1 MNSTNRPKIR
11 IPFIIFLSVYF
22 SLYLDMRSTPFLS
35 LVSLSRVVQL
45 KVLLTILAMFNAF
58 SAWWKGVALGLG
70 IPKLPIMMAD
80 DEANFKDQF
89 KYIVLA
95 IVVLVVGTIIVSIVG
110 GVGLY
115 ILGIFNSTV
124 VKIPSTYNF
133 LGPISPALGSIF
145 EILVVVLIIVALVLV
160 IKRLMRVADEF

>member
-1 MNSTNRPKIR
+1 MRPTTL
-11 IPFIIFLSVYF
+11 LSAPTVA
-22 SLYLDMRSTPFLS
+22 LLT
-35 LVSLSRVVQL
+35 
-45 KVLLTILAMFNAF
+45 VLLAPAIQVLIATELGVVLNALAMIAIMV
-58 SAWWKGVALGLG
+58 AWFQGAPLRSVL
-70 IPKLPIMMAD
+70 PKLPIMMAD
-80 DEANFKDQF
+80 DEASFKDQF

-124 VKIPSTYNF
+124 VKIPQSYNF

>member
-1 MNSTNRPKIR
+1 MKPTTW
-11 IPFIIFLSVYF
+11 L
-22 SLYLDMRSTPFLS
+22 STPTAALAA
-35 LVSLSRVVQL
+35 
-45 KVLLTILAMFNAF
+45 VLLAPAIQVVASIELGVVLNAVAMIGLMLAWLQGASFRF
-58 SAWWKGVALGLG
+58 VL
-70 IPKLPIMMAD
+70 PKLPIMMAD
-80 DEANFKDQF
+80 DEASFKDQF
-89 KYIVLA
+89 KYIILA

-115 ILGIFNSTV
+115 ILGIFNTTV

>member
-1 MNSTNRPKIR
+1 
-11 IPFIIFLSVYF
+11 
-22 SLYLDMRSTPFLS
+22 MRFANLLSTPIVALATVLLGPAIQVVAS
-35 LVSLSRVVQL
+35 IELRVVL
-45 KVLLTILAMFNAF
+45 NALAMIWLML
-58 SAWWKGVALGLG
+58 AWLQAASYRFVL
-70 IPKLPIMMAD
+70 PKLPIMMAD
-80 DEANFKDQF
+80 DEASFKDQF
-89 KYIVLA
+89 KYIILA

-115 ILGIFNSTV
+115 ILGIFNDTV

>member
-1 MNSTNRPKIR
+1 MKPTTR
-11 IPFIIFLSVYF
+11 LSVPIAA
-22 SLYLDMRSTPFLS
+22 LAA
-35 LVSLSRVVQL
+35 
-45 KVLLTILAMFNAF
+45 VLLAPAIQVVASIELGVVLNAVAMIGLMLAWLQGASFRF
-58 SAWWKGVALGLG
+58 VL
-70 IPKLPIMMAD
+70 PKLPIMMAD
-80 DEANFKDQF
+80 DEASFKDQF
-89 KYIVLA
+89 KYIILA

-124 VKIPSTYNF
+124 VKIPSSYNF

>member
-1 MNSTNRPKIR
+1 MAA
-11 IPFIIFLSVYF
+11 
-22 SLYLDMRSTPFLS
+22 
-35 LVSLSRVVQL
+35 
-45 KVLLTILAMFNAF
+45 VLLAPAIQLVASIELGVVLNAVAMIGLMLAWLQGASFRF
-58 SAWWKGVALGLG
+58 VL
-70 IPKLPIMMAD
+70 PKLPIMMAD
-80 DEANFKDQF
+80 DEASFKDQF
-89 KYIVLA
+89 KYIILA

-124 VKIPSTYNF
+124 VKIPSSYNF

>member
-1 MNSTNRPKIR
+1 MKPTTW
-11 IPFIIFLSVYF
+11 L
-22 SLYLDMRSTPFLS
+22 STPTAALAA
-35 LVSLSRVVQL
+35 
-45 KVLLTILAMFNAF
+45 VLLAPAIQVVASIELGVVLNALAMIGLML
-58 SAWWKGVALGLG
+58 AWLRAASFRFVL
-70 IPKLPIMMAD
+70 PKLPIMMAD
-80 DEANFKDQF
+80 DEASFKDQF
-89 KYIVLA
+89 KYIILA

>member
-1 MNSTNRPKIR
+1 MKPTTW
-11 IPFIIFLSVYF
+11 L
-22 SLYLDMRSTPFLS
+22 STPTAALAA
-35 LVSLSRVVQL
+35 
-45 KVLLTILAMFNAF
+45 VLLAPAIQVVASIELGVVLNALAMIGLML
-58 SAWWKGVALGLG
+58 AWFQGASFRFVL
-70 IPKLPIMMAD
+70 PKLPIMMAD
-80 DEANFKDQF
+80 DEASFKDQF
-89 KYIVLA
+89 KYIILA

-115 ILGIFNSTV
+115 ILGIFNTTV

>member
-1 MNSTNRPKIR
+1 
-11 IPFIIFLSVYF
+11 
-22 SLYLDMRSTPFLS
+22 
-35 LVSLSRVVQL
+35 
-45 KVLLTILAMFNAF
+45 
-58 SAWWKGVALGLG
+58 
-70 IPKLPIMMAD
+70 MMAD
-80 DEANFKDQF
+80 DEASFKDQF

-124 VKIPSTYNF
+124 VKIPSSYNF

>member
-1 MNSTNRPKIR
+1 MKPTTW
-11 IPFIIFLSVYF
+11 L
-22 SLYLDMRSTPFLS
+22 STPTAALAA
-35 LVSLSRVVQL
+35 
-45 KVLLTILAMFNAF
+45 VLLAPAIQVVASIELGVVLNALAMIGLML
-58 SAWWKGVALGLG
+58 AWLRAASFRFVL
-70 IPKLPIMMAD
+70 PKLPIMMAD
-80 DEANFKDQF
+80 DEASFKDQF
-89 KYIVLA
+89 KYIILA

-115 ILGIFNSTV
+115 ILGIFNTTV

>member
-1 MNSTNRPKIR
+1 MRPTTW
-11 IPFIIFLSVYF
+11 L
-22 SLYLDMRSTPFLS
+22 STPTVA
-35 LVSLSRVVQL
+35 LVA
-45 KVLLTILAMFNAF
+45 VLLAPAIQLVASIELGVILNALAMIGLML
-58 SAWWKGVALGLG
+58 AWLQGASFRFIL
-70 IPKLPIMMAD
+70 PRLPIMMAD
-80 DEANFKDQF
+80 DEASFKDQF
-89 KYIVLA
+89 KYIILA

-124 VKIPSTYNF
+124 VKIPSIYNF